1 MSFRTLLLAAAL
13 MLGLAATPAAAD
25 WRDQGARSLIMT
37 YRVAPAD
44 RVAFRADVRAATLP
58 RLAALKAKGELAAYH
73 VLANR
78 YVDAAGWDVMV
89 ILDFANPA
97 ALAHWR
103 AVEDTAPAGLA
114 PPALTLV
121 SRAETAPSDQMFA
134 RAAPAKADD
143 PAPVYLVVPYD
154 YLVGVDD
161 YLAYVKG
168 YLVPQTDGWLE
179 AGALSSYAVYLPR
192 YPAGRDWT
200 SLLVLAYRGDE
211 GLARRD
217 ATTKAV
223 RTRLAA
229 TSPEWKAFADNK
241 QSIRTE
247 KQPVVADELL
257 PDRPSR

>member
-1 MSFRTLLLAAAL
+1 MASIRTLLALAAVV
-13 MLGLAATPAAAD
+13 LGLLASPAAQAAD
-25 WRDQGARSLIMT
+25 WRDQGARSLVMT
-37 YRVAPAD
+37 YRVVPAD
-44 RVAFRADVRAATLP
+44 RLGFRAALRASTLP
-58 RLAALKAKGELAAYH
+58 RLAALKAKGELSAYH

-78 YVDAAGWDVMV
+78 YVDAGGWDVMV
-89 ILDFANPA
+89 ILDFANA
-97 ALAHWR
+97 SALAHWR
-103 AVEDTAPAGLA
+103 AVEAAAPAGLA
-114 PPALTLV
+114 PAALKLV
-121 SRAETAPSDQMFA
+121 SKAETAPCDQMFA
-134 RAAPAKADD
+134 RVAPAQAGE
-143 PAPVYLVVPYD
+143 PAPVYLVGPYD

-168 YLVPQTDGWLE
+168 YLIPQTDGWLE

-200 SLLVLAYRGDE
+200 SLLVLAYRGDD

-223 RTRLAA
+223 RARLAA

-247 KQPVVADELL
+247 KQPVVADELA
-257 PDRPSR
+257 P